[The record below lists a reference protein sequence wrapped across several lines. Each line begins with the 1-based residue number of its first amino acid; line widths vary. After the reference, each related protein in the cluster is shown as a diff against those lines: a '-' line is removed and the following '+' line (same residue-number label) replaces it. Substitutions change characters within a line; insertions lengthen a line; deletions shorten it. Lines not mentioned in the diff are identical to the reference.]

1 MPKVSI
7 SGPPKTIIMPMREHP
22 RSEVERS
29 RIHEV
34 SMARVSPKD
43 IFLKMMGLS
52 QRVTLS
58 FLHHPVYDL

>member
-43 IFLKMMGLS
+43 IFFTTCHFEFPSSSSL
-52 QRVTLS
+52 
-58 FLHHPVYDL
+58 